1 VYLPQIAW
9 TKSSWTA
16 RWTWIVQPIEHA
28 DDGSLDVEGTADGNV
43 EGSLDFDG
51 T

>member
-1 VYLPQIAW
+1 MAW
-9 TKSSWTA
+9 TTSSTA
-16 RWTWIVQPIEHA
+16 RWTRIVQPVEQA
-28 DDGSLDVEGTADGNV
+28 DDGSLDVEGTLDGNV